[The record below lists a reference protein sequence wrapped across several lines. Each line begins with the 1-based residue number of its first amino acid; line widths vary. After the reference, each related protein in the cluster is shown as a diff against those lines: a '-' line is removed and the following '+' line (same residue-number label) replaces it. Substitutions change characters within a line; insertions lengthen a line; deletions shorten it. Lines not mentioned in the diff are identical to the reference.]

1 MNLRRSIFMA
11 CAVIGFGALAA
22 CSDNQNVN
30 AATGALVGAAAG
42 NQIGSG
48 SGRTAATLL
57 GAAAGAQVGAS
68 QPTR

>member
-1 MNLRRSIFMA
+1 MTYKRSITVLVA
-11 CAVIGFGALAA
+11 ALSLGALAA

-42 NQIGSG
+42 NQVGSG

-57 GAAAGAQVGAS
+57 GAAAGAQVGA
-68 QPTR
+68 QAPTN

>member
-1 MNLRRSIFMA
+1 MTLTRSITL
-11 CAVIGFGALAA
+11 AVALMGAGALAA

-68 QPTR
+68 QPTN